1 MPGVVAMTERAR
13 IISSDPN
20 CEEFKVAFLGMHGE
34 RAAAAATELKEFQPA
49 IRINEHSLVVSR

>member
-1 MPGVVAMTERAR
+1 MSERAR

-20 CEEFKVAFLGMHGE
+20 CEELKVAFLGMHGE